1 MSLFYPPVVI
11 LYENYTFYPN
21 LGYTFL
27 YKGPGVL
34 MKVRFFAIAVLISVL
49 AFPACVSSNP
59 GVRRV
64 DAGSQIDLSGY
75 WNDTDVRIVCEA
87 LIKDLLKS
95 PEVDQAIK
103 TKGSKKPAVLV
114 GRFRNESD
122 EHINTAIIARIM
134 EAEIFKSGKLDFVAG
149 GGTRDEIRAERQ
161 DQQSNASEATAAALA
176 KETGADYLLTGAVR
190 TIIDRADNMTVRT
203 YFVNAE
209 MSNIETNQRMWMGQN
224 SDIKKII
231 TKAKVKI

>member
-1 MSLFYPPVVI
+1 
-11 LYENYTFYPN
+11 
-21 LGYTFL
+21 
-27 YKGPGVL
+27 
-34 MKVRFFAIAVLISVL
+34 MKARFFVIAVLISVL
-49 AFPACVSSNP
+49 AFPACVSSSP
-59 GVRRV
+59 GVKRV
-64 DAGSQIDLSGY
+64 DAGSRTDLSGY

-87 LIKDLLKS
+87 LIKDLLNS
-95 PEVDQAIK
+95 PGVEQAIRAK
-103 TKGSKKPAVLV
+103 AGNIPGGKKPAALV

-122 EHINTAIIARIM
+122 EHIDTAIITSIM

-149 GGTRDEIRAERQ
+149 GATRDEIRAERQ
-161 DQQSNASEATAAALA
+161 DQQGNASEATAAALA
-176 KETGADYLLTGAVR
+176 KETGADFLLTGAVR

-231 TKAKVKI
+231 TRAKVKI